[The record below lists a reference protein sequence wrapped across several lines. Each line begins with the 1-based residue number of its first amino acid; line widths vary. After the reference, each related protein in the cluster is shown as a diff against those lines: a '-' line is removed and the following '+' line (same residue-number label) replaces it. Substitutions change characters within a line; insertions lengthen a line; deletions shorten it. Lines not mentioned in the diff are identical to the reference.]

1 MKKEDLITLFKQL
14 QFKQLQSV
22 LRSYKQAQAE
32 ASLETDTEALAEAI
46 TDLEVQL
53 REFETELNSLSV

>member
-1 MKKEDLITLFKQL
+1 MKKEGLFTLFKQL
-14 QFKQLQSV
+14 QFQQLQSV

-32 ASLETDTEALAEAI
+32 PCIETDTEALAEAI
-46 TDLEVQL
+46 TDLEAQL